1 MNAKIVIKY
10 GAMFA
15 MLIGGYVLNKVIET
29 SFNKEV
35 DEGLDVEVHNK
46 FGEQLKEAR
55 EDLVVAK
62 AEHRKLQLAE
72 EEAVNNRL
80 LENDEYQAAKIA
92 YEANKS
98 QVDILKKALA
108 TASEGNS
115 TQVAVGSGDS
125 AVAVS
130 IKDTSKIAQL
140 QTDITKYETEMKAA
154 EMTKYRIS
162 KLEKVNVVK
171 ERTPEDLATIAA
183 VKDAEK
189 KLTKVDFERNYY
201 RNKLQEDPDFM
212 LKIQEKAYMKHY
224 APWKQL
230 AVAILFT
237 IPTVLAMIDIWTITI
252 KGIQVYV
259 SLKKGV

>member
-1 MNAKIVIKY
+1 MNAKFVIKY

-15 MLIGGYVLNKVIET
+15 MIAGGFILNKIMRS
-29 SFNKEV
+29 SFDKDV
-35 DEGLDVEVHNK
+35 DEGLDLEVHEK
-46 FGEQLKEAR
+46 FGDQLKEAR

-72 EEAVNNRL
+72 QEAVDNRL
-80 LENDEYQAAKIA
+80 LTNDEYQEAKIA
-92 YEANKS
+92 YEANKN

-130 IKDTSKIAQL
+130 IKDTGKITQL
-140 QTDITKYETEMKAA
+140 QTDISKYETEMKMA
-154 EMTKYRIS
+154 ELTKNRIR
-162 KLEKVNVVK
+162 KLEQSNVVK

-189 KLTKVDFERNYY
+189 KLTKIDFERNYY
-201 RNKLQEDPDFM
+201 RNQLQDNPEFM
-212 LKIQEKAYMKHY
+212 QKIQEKAYLKHY
-224 APWKQL
+224 TPWKQVVL
-230 AVAILFT
+230 ALLIT
-237 IPTVLAMIDIWTITI
+237 IPAVISLTDIWIITV
-252 KGIQVYV
+252 KGIQVYI
-259 SLKKGV
+259 SIKKGV